1 MTTLSRRSASKT
13 RSVTMTETQSREWV
27 KKLASVGVS
36 TVLYIRGI
44 FPESHFTYRA
54 IEDVNVKLLKPDGN
68 GPVVALLCSCLKAI
82 EERYLE
88 NLTLMFCTDPDDP
101 KSVIESY
108 SFELSYEN
116 HTAMSVS
123 RNGEKILSADQDQD
137 MKRNAVLLMRRLIMV
152 SELLDAL
159 PDVYVHLRIS
169 CVTPPDYLI
178 EGFKETDPGLYSI
191 TGESHKIR
199 IGSLKTPFHGQVT
212 HSSSRLY
219 RRIFKSYYVRLE
231 AGVITKCWGDEKKA
245 SKDQSE
251 EDTMTISQ
259 ENENEND
266 TCRPNSAE
274 NNESFEEPR
283 NSAEDHHQSSDNDED
298 PYNSAAEKHQS
309 SDNDED
315 PYNSVGNRQSSDK
328 ENGPF
333 LASSAG
339 ALSPTIP
346 MEDASQEI
354 PMNAMSPASSMTF
367 DFGIEID
374 CNCGYNYDEGAM
386 IECNRCFTWH
396 HGCCYNRLDLRPD
409 LLLCYK
415 CDPEKCSDSAL
426 HGLKSPRVRAI
437 FIWRLVV
444 YVIMM
449 EYQSM
454 NIYANDLRKRLH
466 KRVSVIS
473 NPLDSSSDV
482 TQVISSP

>member
-1 MTTLSRRSASKT
+1 M
-13 RSVTMTETQSREWV
+13 
-27 KKLASVGVS
+27 
-36 TVLYIRGI
+36 
-44 FPESHFTYRA
+44 
-54 IEDVNVKLLKPDGN
+54 
-68 GPVVALLCSCLKAI
+68 
-82 EERYLE
+82 
-88 NLTLMFCTDPDDP
+88 
-101 KSVIESY
+101 
-108 SFELSYEN
+108 
-116 HTAMSVS
+116 
-123 RNGEKILSADQDQD
+123 
-137 MKRNAVLLMRRLIMV
+137 
-152 SELLDAL
+152 
-159 PDVYVHLRIS
+159 
-169 CVTPPDYLI
+169 
-178 EGFKETDPGLYSI
+178 
-191 TGESHKIR
+191 
-199 IGSLKTPFHGQVT
+199 T

-346 MEDASQEI
+346 MEGTVSLHSFSNYENSFGTVDASQEI

-374 CNCGYNYDEGAM
+374 CNCGYNYVG
-386 IECNRCFTWH
+386 
-396 HGCCYNRLDLRPD
+396 RPFSRAVHQYAR
-409 LLLCYK
+409 LLCCRTK
-415 CDPEKCSDSAL
+415 
-426 HGLKSPRVRAI
+426 GL
-437 FIWRLVV
+437 
-444 YVIMM
+444 
-449 EYQSM
+449 
-454 NIYANDLRKRLH
+454 
-466 KRVSVIS
+466 
-473 NPLDSSSDV
+473 
-482 TQVISSP
+482 